1 MRWAATGASTTGDT
15 FAATWHSVASPLRIA
30 LAELGGRADEE
41 LIPRLR
47 AALSLDAELIQRL
60 IGAQRLRYV
69 GDAGPEPTLAEL
81 RQTSAAVL
89 SGAVD
94 RAGARGAV
102 VGLSGLFG
110 LPADAALSLVSRMH
124 LAQRLMVVWGHAL
137 DGDEGELLLRR
148 LLAAARGEAAQ
159 KEGLVSTRL
168 RDLLPTAPTAAPASG
183 PAELL
188 RQAAG
193 AALRTSLQRAVQG
206 QLARAVPGLGALTGG
221 RAARAD
227 LQQEGERMISVLEKI
242 FGVSASED
250 LAPLEAEEL
259 TEPRA

>member
-1 MRWAATGASTTGDT
+1 MKWAATGASTTGDT

-47 AALSLDAELIQRL
+47 AAFSLEAELIQRL

-102 VGLSGLFG
+102 VGLSGLLG
-110 LPADAALSLVSRMH
+110 MPADAALSLVSRLH

-137 DGDEGELLLRR
+137 EDDEGELLQRR

-168 RDLLPTAPTAAPASG
+168 RDLLPTAPTAPATG

-193 AALRTSLQRAVQG
+193 AALRTGLQRAVQG

-250 LAPLEAEEL
+250 LAPVEAEEL
-259 TEPRA
+259 TEPRP